1 MDFHIDRSTYG
12 KAFRL
17 IAEILCQLH
26 ININLFWITLEIDA
40 ISEIIN
46 CIVSA
51 YKKSLMPS
59 IAPSDE
65 SFNQLAVYVFS

>member
-12 KAFRL
+12 KAFCL

-40 ISEIIN
+40 ILEIIN
-46 CIVSA
+46 CFVSA

-59 IAPSDE
+59 IAPADE
-65 SFNQLAVYVFS
+65 LFNQLAVYVFC

>member
-40 ISEIIN
+40 ILEIIN
-46 CIVSA
+46 CFVSA
-51 YKKSLMPS
+51 YKNL
-59 IAPSDE
+59 
-65 SFNQLAVYVFS
+65 

>member
-26 ININLFWITLEIDA
+26 ININLFWITLERDA
-40 ISEIIN
+40 ILEIIN
-46 CIVSA
+46 CFVSV
-51 YKKSLMPS
+51 YKKSLIPF
-59 IAPSDE
+59 IAPADE
-65 SFNQLAVYVFS
+65 SFNQLAVYVFC